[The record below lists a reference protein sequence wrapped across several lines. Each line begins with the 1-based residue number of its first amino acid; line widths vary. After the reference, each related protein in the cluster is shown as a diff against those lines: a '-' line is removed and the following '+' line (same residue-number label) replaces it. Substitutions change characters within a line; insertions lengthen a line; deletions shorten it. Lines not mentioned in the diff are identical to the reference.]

1 MASEPYGRRPG
12 ARAAPLPPAA
22 TEGIRGDPAD
32 DLGPPV
38 EPNLVRP
45 REIPGARRVGRNTLE
60 ILVFRGLSTPLAL
73 GLVILQSRFL
83 EPDGRGAYVVA
94 VLGVTIVSRLLGQLG
109 VAVSNR
115 LRTEAG
121 DTRGLVHRALALGIG
136 GGLVAVPLIA
146 AAGAGIGGIGLDVA
160 LVAAFA
166 LVPNVV
172 WQSVSGVLLGQ
183 ARVRLWNYV
192 QLGSPVLTL
201 AGMLVLVVSLDLGV
215 LGAVTAW
222 LVANIATAAFS
233 LAAAHDL
240 WLPLERPRLDGV
252 ARSLAWLAAGMGAVQ
267 VINLLSYRVELFI
280 LDRHAG
286 LAEIGIYSVAMQA
299 AEAMWLLP
307 AAVANAVTAPAIHD
321 EEPEAVRLVRR
332 AALRALGLTAAVAAA
347 LGLAAPF
354 VLPFLL
360 GEAFGDAVRPLL
372 LLLPGV
378 VLYAPVSV
386 LVVFLS
392 VRHGRPRLSVVVSLV
407 GMAVTLGLALVL
419 IPRHGVAG
427 AAVASAV
434 GYAAGGALAWLFF
447 ARVAR
452 ASLRRVA

>member
-1 MASEPYGRRPG
+1 M
-12 ARAAPLPPAA
+12 
-22 TEGIRGDPAD
+22 
-32 DLGPPV
+32 
-38 EPNLVRP
+38 
-45 REIPGARRVGRNTLE
+45 GRNTLE
-60 ILVFRGLSTPLAL
+60 ILLFRGFSTPLAL

-83 EPDGRGAYVVA
+83 EPEGRGAYVVA

-115 LRTEAG
+115 LRTEG
-121 DTRGLVHRALALGIG
+121 EDVRGLVHRALALGVG
-136 GGLVAVPLIA
+136 GGLLAVPLIA
-146 AAGAGIGGIGLDVA
+146 AAGSGIGGIGLDVA
-160 LVAAFA
+160 LVAALA

-172 WQSVSGVLLGQ
+172 WQTVSGVLLGQ

-201 AGMLVLVVSLDLGV
+201 AGMLVLVVWLDLGV

-222 LVANIATAAFS
+222 LVANLATAAFA

-240 WLPLERPRLDGV
+240 WLPLGRLRLDGA

-299 AEAMWLLP
+299 AEAMWLLS

-321 EEPEAVRLVRR
+321 EEHAAARLVRR
-332 AALRALGLTAAVAAA
+332 AGLRALGLTAGVAVVV
-347 LGLAAPF
+347 GLAAPF
-354 VLPFLL
+354 VLPLAL
-360 GEAFGDAVRPLL
+360 GEAFEGSVRPLL
-372 LLLPGV
+372 LLLPGI

-386 LVVFLS
+386 LVVYLS
-392 VRHGRPRLSVVVSLV
+392 VRCGRPRLSVVVSLV
-407 GMAVTLGLALVL
+407 GMAVTLVLALVL
-419 IPRHGVAG
+419 IPRQGVSG
-427 AAVASAV
+427 AAVASTA

-447 ARVAR
+447 ARLAR
-452 ASLRRVA
+452 RRLA

>member
-1 MASEPYGRRPG
+1 MASEPYGSRPG
-12 ARAAPLPPAA
+12 ARAASLPPAA

-32 DLGPPV
+32 DLAPPV

-45 REIPGARRVGRNTLE
+45 REIPGARRVGRNTVE
-60 ILVFRGLSTPLAL
+60 ILLFRGLSTPLAL
-73 GLVILQSRFL
+73 GLVVLQSRFL
-83 EPDGRGAYVVA
+83 EPEGRGAYVVA

-115 LRTEAG
+115 LRAEG
-121 DTRGLVHRALALGIG
+121 DDTRALVHRALALGVG
-136 GGLVAVPLIA
+136 GGLLAVPLIA

-201 AGMLVLVVSLDLGV
+201 AGMLVLVVALDLGV

-222 LVANIATAAFS
+222 LVANVATAAFA
-233 LAAAHDL
+233 LGAARDL
-240 WLPLERPRLDGV
+240 WLPLARPRLDRV
-252 ARSLAWLAAGMGAVQ
+252 ARSLAVLAAGMGAVQ
-267 VINLLSYRVELFI
+267 VINLLSYRIELFI

-299 AEAMWLLP
+299 AEAMWLLS

-321 EEPEAVRLVRR
+321 EERKAVRLVRR
-332 AALRALGLTAAVAAA
+332 AALRALGLTAAVACAV
-347 LGLAAPF
+347 GLAAPF
-354 VLPFLL
+354 VLPLVL
-360 GEAFGDAVRPLL
+360 GEAFEGSVRPLL
-372 LLLPGV
+372 LLLPGI

-386 LVVFLS
+386 LVVYLS
-392 VRHGRPRLSVVVSLV
+392 VRHGRPRLSVAVSLL

-419 IPRHGVAG
+419 IPEHGVTG

-447 ARVAR
+447 VRVAG
-452 ASLRRVA
+452 RRLA

>member
-1 MASEPYGRRPG
+1 
-12 ARAAPLPPAA
+12 
-22 TEGIRGDPAD
+22 
-32 DLGPPV
+32 
-38 EPNLVRP
+38 
-45 REIPGARRVGRNTLE
+45 
-60 ILVFRGLSTPLAL
+60 
-73 GLVILQSRFL
+73 
-83 EPDGRGAYVVA
+83 

-115 LRTEAG
+115 LRTEG
-121 DTRGLVHRALALGIG
+121 DETRGLVHRALALGMG

-201 AGMLVLVVSLDLGV
+201 AGMLVLVVWLDFGV

-222 LVANIATAAFS
+222 LVANLVTAAFA
-233 LAAAHDL
+233 LGAARDL
-240 WLPLERPRLDGV
+240 WLPVAVPRLDGV
-252 ARSLAWLAAGMGAVQ
+252 ARSLAVLAAGMGAVQ
-267 VINLLSYRVELFI
+267 VINLLSYRIELFI

-299 AEAMWLLP
+299 AEAMWLLS

-321 EEPEAVRLVRR
+321 EEPAAARLVRR
-332 AALRALGLTAAVAAA
+332 AGLRALGLTAGVAA
-347 LGLAAPF
+347 LVGLVAPF
-354 VLPFLL
+354 VLPVVL
-360 GEAFGDAVRPLL
+360 GDAFEDAVRPLL

-386 LVVFLS
+386 LVVYLS
-392 VRHGRPRLSVVVSLV
+392 VRHGRPRLSVIVSLV

-419 IPRHGVAG
+419 IPRHGLAG
-427 AAVASAV
+427 AAVASTL
-434 GYAAGGALAWLFF
+434 GYAAGGGLAWLFF

-452 ASLRRVA
+452 TAGRTVA